1 MKFGGPHHPP
11 PCAFN
16 LADQFRW
23 LAHTWLRQRYQHH
36 LNRRDYHLAG
46 HYLLL
51 DGHVIQTSMSACA
64 DRAYTLLHD
73 ASTLQCYA
81 IERSLEILDA
91 ALIDQPPPDTS
102 EQPSRLRLACLPLL
116 FLSLPLATGFGTSA
130 FAAPHRTPEI
140 TTIEGPDRS
149 PSVARVL
156 RAQLG
161 TTQTYVG
168 LAFLCNADKPYASK
182 VTAYFGPFPTDA
194 RPVQLAVRNRHGK
207 IERFGPAVRGTP
219 RSGFHSPRVTQP
231 ADLRRL
237 TEIALQ
243 PGSLISNG
251 YTSFWNRVPANA
263 NHELRHEFLRC
274 LNPTP
279 SKGPREP

>member
-1 MKFGGPHHPP
+1 M
-11 PCAFN
+11 
-16 LADQFRW
+16 
-23 LAHTWLRQRYQHH
+23 T
-36 LNRRDYHLAG
+36 
-46 HYLLL
+46 
-51 DGHVIQTSMSACA
+51 
-64 DRAYTLLHD
+64 
-73 ASTLQCYA
+73 
-81 IERSLEILDA
+81 
-91 ALIDQPPPDTS
+91 
-102 EQPSRLRLACLPLL
+102 RLRLRCLPLL
-116 FLSLPLATGFGTSA
+116 FLSLPLASILATSA

-161 TTQTYVG
+161 TTQTYVE

-207 IERFGPAVRGTP
+207 IERFGPTVRGTP

-251 YTSFWNRVPANA
+251 DTSFWNRVPANA

-274 LNPTP
+274 LNLTP